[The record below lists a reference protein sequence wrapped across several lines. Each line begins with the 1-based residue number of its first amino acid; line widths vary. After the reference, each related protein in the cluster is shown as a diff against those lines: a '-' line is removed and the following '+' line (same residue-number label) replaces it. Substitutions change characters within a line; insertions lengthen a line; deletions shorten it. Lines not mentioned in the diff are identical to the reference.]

1 MKNYNALVCGASE
14 GIGRATAIKLAENGF
29 CITIV
34 SRSEDK
40 LKTLI
45 NELKSISN
53 LNHNFKALNLNDPD
67 AVSGM
72 AKDISTERNYSVI
85 INNNAGPKAG
95 KLYDATPEELIN
107 GFTGH
112 IVSAHII
119 MQNLLQGM
127 IDSGYGRIINI
138 ISTSVKA
145 PIPGL
150 GVSNTVRGAMANW
163 AKTLS
168 IELGEHGITVNNVLP
183 GFTSTGRLDSLIT
196 GKADKASK
204 SQQEIIE
211 TMQQSIPLGRFASP
225 EETAGVIA
233 FLASESAAY
242 LNGINVPVDGGRLQS
257 L

>member
-168 IELGEHGITVNNVLP
+168 IELGEHGITVNNLLP